1 MVRPPQLVE
10 FQMSTKSKCKDHIG
24 IGAAMTSALV
34 QTGARKVYILG
45 RRLDSLQNTAAT
57 IDPEGNVII
66 PLKCDVTDLE
76 SVSSAVKVV
85 ESNEGYIDVLINNA
99 GINGP
104 RHASVYQLE
113 TIKDVQSFLLTD
125 YNDWEMVHAVNTCA
139 VGGVAVA
146 FLHLLEAG
154 NGRRGWKTGK
164 FADEE
169 GARPRSKVDGINE
182 DDLRTSQII
191 TVASIAGLHR
201 RITAG
206 IPYATSKIGATYL
219 GKMLATL
226 LAPYGIRSNVVC
238 PGSEYSPVSL
248 LFLLV
253 SRDR

>member
-1 MVRPPQLVE
+1 
-10 FQMSTKSKCKDHIG
+10 
-24 IGAAMTSALV
+24 MTSALF

-45 RRLDSLQNTAAT
+45 RRVESLQSTAHT
-57 IDPEGNVII
+57 IDPEGSVVI

-76 SVSSAVKVV
+76 SVSSVVKVV
-85 ESNEGYIDVLINNA
+85 ESNEGYIDVLVNNA

-113 TIKDVQSFLLTD
+113 AIKDVQSFLLTD
-125 YNDWEMVHAVNTCA
+125 FHDWETVHAVNTCA
-139 VGGVAVA
+139 VGGVAMA

-164 FADEE
+164 LADKE
-169 GARPRSKVDGINE
+169 GARPRSKVEGIDE
-182 DDLRTSQII
+182 DDFRTSQII

-206 IPYATSKIGATYL
+206 IPYATSKIGAMYL

-238 PGSEYSPVSL
+238 PGSECSPFPS

-253 SRDR
+253 SRER